1 MTLCKIWN
9 LLSNPP
15 MVPCLCQ
22 NILNRA
28 FAHFRYHLVPYL
40 RKGGTTGFRGF
51 SDDVLFHVV
60 IDFLWTARTGVVTCG
75 TCFFV
80 LVPDVL
86 CGRIWNFREPSSLCD
101 IPATLNH
108 PNKTIFFGRVMLASG
123 SLRYSHEK
131 CNNNV
136 DVYITESFVK

>member
-1 MTLCKIWN
+1 MWN
-9 LLSNPP
+9 L
-15 MVPCLCQ
+15 
-22 NILNRA
+22 
-28 FAHFRYHLVPYL
+28 
-40 RKGGTTGFRGF
+40 
-51 SDDVLFHVV
+51 
-60 IDFLWTARTGVVTCG
+60 
-75 TCFFV
+75 FFV

-108 PNKTIFFGRVMLASG
+108 PNKTIFFGRVVLASG

-136 DVYITESFVK
+136 DVYSTESFVKRRLIETRADYIMLLTFFGHKYRKIGKIKVQTKHSHEVR